1 MESGMKAMFIAATG
15 FFLSAFV
22 AVAQWEPVWSDEF
35 DYTGLPDSTRWGYD
49 VGTGSNGWGN
59 NELQYY
65 TEDSLKNGRVEN
77 GHLIITAR
85 RERMGSCD
93 YTSARLVTKKK
104 GDWLYGRFEIA
115 AKLPQGRGLWPAIWM
130 LPTDREYGGWPL
142 SGELDIMENVGYDP
156 NTVHFNIHT
165 EAYNHKGGT
174 NKGDTL
180 IIDDPHSVF
189 VVYALEWSEDSVV
202 FFADGRRAFAFI
214 NEHTGPAT
222 WPFDRRF
229 HLLLNIAVG
238 GSWGGAQGIDTNVFP
253 QEMVVDYVRVYRK
266 TTSRTAHGGN
276 PVCGKPCR
284 EVVCFRGRDLVVNV
298 SGGGSLSLF
307 SVDGKP
313 LFSTDIYPDAKQSH
327 YPCSLPAG
335 LYAASLKTT
344 GKQSGFYRLVKAR

>member
-1 MESGMKAMFIAATG
+1 MESGMKAQFIAATG
-15 FFLSAFV
+15 LFVSAFV

-35 DYTGLPDSTRWGYD
+35 DYTGLPDPTRWGYD

-85 RERMGSCD
+85 KERMGSCE
-93 YTSARLVTKKK
+93 YTSARLVTREK

-130 LPTDREYGGWPL
+130 LPTDRAYGGWPL
-142 SGELDIMENVGYDP
+142 SGELDIMENVGFDP
-156 NTVHFNIHT
+156 NIVHFNIHT
-165 EAYNHKGGT
+165 EAYNHTKGT

-180 IIDDPHSVF
+180 IIDDPHSKF
-189 VVYALEWSEDSVV
+189 VVYSLEWSEDSVV

-214 NEHTGPAT
+214 NEHTGSAT

-238 GSWGGAQGIDTNVFP
+238 GSWGGINGVDTTVFP
-253 QEMVVDYVRVYRK
+253 QEMVVDYVRVYRR
-266 TTSRTAHGGN
+266 TTSKTERQ
-276 PVCGKPCR
+276 GKPLRNELCD
-284 EVVCFRGRDLVVNV
+284 VVCFRGSDLVVKAF
-298 SGGGSLSLF
+298 GGGSLSLF
-307 SVDGKP
+307 SIDGKP
-313 LFSTDIYPDAKQSH
+313 IFSTNLHPDVKLSQ

-335 LYAASLKTT
+335 VYAATLKIY
-344 GKQSGFYRLVKAR
+344 GKREGFYRLVKAN